1 MNIET
6 ILSTDLYREIITA
19 SIIFIGSVI
28 AAKLVFFILERYVTK
43 ITKKTRSTVDDEI
56 LQSIKKPIY
65 SFVILLGAYFAL
77 ISITVVKSHS
87 ALIYKAFTVIAVLIF
102 VFTLTKIIGVFMKW
116 YANTIA
122 VKTKT
127 DLDERILPIIQKILN
142 IFIYF
147 IAFIIILDQFGVEI
161 TPLIA
166 SLGIGGL
173 AVALALQNILTDIFA
188 SFSIYFDKPFE
199 IGDFIIVGNDL
210 GVVKKIG
217 IKTTRLESLWG
228 QEIVIS
234 NTELTSTRINNYK
247 KMEKRRI
254 HFTFGVVYGTSTKKL
269 KKILGIVKDIFNEI
283 ELADIDRVHFK
294 EFGDFS
300 LNFEVAY
307 YISTG
312 DYNKYM
318 DVQQEINFALK
329 EQFEKEGIEFAYPT
343 QTIFVNK

>member
-6 ILSTDLYREIITA
+6 ILSTELYSEIITA

-142 IFIYF
+142 IFTYF

-269 KKILGIVKDIFNEI
+269 KKILEIVKDIFNEI

-329 EQFEKEGIEFAYPT
+329 EQFEREGIEFAYPT